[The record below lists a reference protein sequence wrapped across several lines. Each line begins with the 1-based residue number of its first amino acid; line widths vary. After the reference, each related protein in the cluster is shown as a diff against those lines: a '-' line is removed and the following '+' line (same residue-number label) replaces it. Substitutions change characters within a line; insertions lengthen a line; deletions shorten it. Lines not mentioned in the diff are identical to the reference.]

1 MAKTPGPSG
10 AQEWGHGR
18 LSGRSGRW
26 ALAGWGWRG
35 RDSWVPGLRAG
46 QTAGSLLPGE
56 PSDLLSPPSTSGLL
70 GRGTGRPLSP
80 PSFQPPVSRHKS
92 QCPAQS
98 RRGGWRPPA
107 ISSRGGTEAL
117 GPQVHP
123 ERESLRA
130 PSSGS
135 WGEEPWT
142 LLSCRGIGT
151 RLLNFGNEGLAS
163 PGRRRGWGLLEAIRE
178 TEERAGG
185 RVQG

>member
-26 ALAGWGWRG
+26 ALAGWGRRG
-35 RDSWVPGLRAG
+35 RDGRVPGLRAG

-56 PSDLLSPPSTSGLL
+56 PSDLLCPPSTSGLL

-92 QCPAQS
+92 QCQG
-98 RRGGWRPPA
+98 GGWRPPA

-130 PSSGS
+130 SNSGS

-142 LLSCRGIGT
+142 LLSCREIGT
-151 RLLNFGNEGLAS
+151 RLLNFGNEGPAS

>member
-1 MAKTPGPSG
+1 MGGLGAGLSLGGAGGAGMAGCLG
-10 AQEWGHGR
+10 CGRGR
-18 LSGRSGRW
+18 L
-26 ALAGWGWRG
+26 LAPSSLVSRRTCCPPPPPLPGCWGG
-35 RDSWVPGLRAG
+35 GPGGL
-46 QTAGSLLPGE
+46 SLLP
-56 PSDLLSPPSTSGLL
+56 PSSHLF
-70 GRGTGRPLSP
+70 RGTSRSAQRRAGKEAGDLRRSP
-80 PSFQPPVSRHKS
+80 
-92 QCPAQS
+92 
-98 RRGGWRPPA
+98 
-107 ISSRGGTEAL
+107 L

>member
-1 MAKTPGPSG
+1 MGGLGAGLSLGGAGGAGMAGCLG
-10 AQEWGHGR
+10 CGRGR
-18 LSGRSGRW
+18 L
-26 ALAGWGWRG
+26 LAP
-35 RDSWVPGLRAG
+35 S
-46 QTAGSLLPGE
+46 SLVSRRTCCP
-56 PSDLLSPPSTSGLL
+56 PPSTSGLL

-98 RRGGWRPPA
+98 RRGGWRPQA